1 MLSLLHMAYSWGTV
15 ALQMEE
21 LDLAWQIYGALKATG
36 MEPADYPPINA
47 WMASQVLAGLDPA
60 TRTWHDWQPEVLNH
74 FLCAALLPALHLGWN
89 TLQ

>member
-1 MLSLLHMAYSWGTV
+1 MHAESFAHGILLGHCCFADGGIGSG
-15 ALQMEE
+15 
-21 LDLAWQIYGALKATG
+21 LANLRCFKGNRHGA
-36 MEPADYPPINA
+36 INA

>member
-1 MLSLLHMAYSWGTV
+1 MAYSWGTV